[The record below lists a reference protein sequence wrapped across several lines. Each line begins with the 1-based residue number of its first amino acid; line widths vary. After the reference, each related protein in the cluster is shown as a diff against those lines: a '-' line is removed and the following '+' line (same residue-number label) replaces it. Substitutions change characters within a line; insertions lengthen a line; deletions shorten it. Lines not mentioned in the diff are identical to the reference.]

1 MSDNLPTTSTSRR
14 DDDGGAPSP
23 ATHDG
28 TITES
33 TSEDAPKKPKPWF
46 KRLSLT
52 TWIFIALILGVLAG
66 LALQGAPDIADTY
79 IKPFGTI
86 FLNLIKMIVVPL
98 VLFSIIAGVVSLDD
112 VKKVGAIGGKTI
124 LFYLVTTGF
133 AVTLGLIFANV
144 MNVGAGYV
152 MDTQDLSY
160 EATDPPSFIDT
171 IVNIFPSNFF
181 QPMADATM
189 LQVIVIAVVFG
200 FGMIAAGKKAK
211 PVIDICNAL
220 SDVCIAIMRGIILV
234 APFGVFGL
242 ICPVIANNG
251 IDVLRPLL
259 WLIVVAYVAM
269 ICQIALVYSG
279 IIKVFARMS
288 PLMFLR
294 KFFSVAAFGF
304 STATSNATIPLNIE
318 TLEKKMG
325 VDRRI
330 SSFTIPLGATINM
343 DGTAIMQG
351 VAVVFTAQLFGV
363 PLGPAEYAT
372 VIATATLASIGTAGV
387 PSVGL
392 ITLSMVFDAVGLP
405 LEGIA
410 LIMGIDRI
418 LDMCRTAVNITG
430 DAVVTSIVAKQAG
443 RVDMAVFRDP
453 DAGREVDDVRLAVR
467 Q

>member
-1 MSDNLPTTSTSRR
+1 MA
-14 DDDGGAPSP
+14 DDATVQPAVDPALGDGAPR
-23 ATHDG
+23 D
-28 TITES
+28 
-33 TSEDAPKKPKPWF
+33 KKDEPWF

-52 TWIFIALILGVLAG
+52 TWIFIALILGVFAG
-66 LALQGAPDIADTY
+66 VALQGAPDIADTY

-124 LFYLVTTGF
+124 LFYLVTTAF

-152 MDTQDLSY
+152 MDTGDLSY

-288 PLMFLR
+288 PLKFL
-294 KFFSVAAFGF
+294 KGEMPVMGFAFASASSVG
-304 STATSNATIPLNIE
+304 
-318 TLEKKMG
+318 TLPINMECTEKMG
-325 VDRRI
+325 V
-330 SSFTIPLGATINM
+330 SKEVTSFVLPLGATINM
-343 DGTAIMQG
+343 DGTAIYQG
-351 VAVVFTAQLFGV
+351 VCAIFIAQVFGIDLTVGQQLTIVMTAV
-363 PLGPAEYAT
+363 
-372 VIATATLASIGTAGV
+372 LASIGTAGV
-387 PSVGL
+387 PGSGMIMLAMVLQSVGL
-392 ITLSMVFDAVGLP
+392 PV
-405 LEGIA
+405 EGVA
-410 LIMGIDRI
+410 LVAGVDRI
-418 LDMCRTAVNITG
+418 LDRMRPTVNVTG
-430 DAVVTSIVAKQAG
+430 DAAVATC
-443 RVDMAVFRDP
+443 VDAMEKRAAARK
-453 DAGREVDDVRLAVR
+453 ARKAEKAAA
-467 Q
+467 

>member
-1 MSDNLPTTSTSRR
+1 MLENVGEVDLEFFMAVE
-14 DDDGGAPSP
+14 DDGGAPSP

-52 TWIFIALILGVLAG
+52 TWIFIALILGVFAG
-66 LALQGAPDIADTY
+66 VALQGAPDIADTY

-124 LFYLVTTGF
+124 LFYLVTTAF

-144 MNVGAGYV
+144 MNVGARYV
-152 MDTQDLSY
+152 MDTGDLSY

-288 PLMFLR
+288 PLKFLR
-294 KFFSVAAFGF
+294 GEMPVMGFAFASASSVG
-304 STATSNATIPLNIE
+304 
-318 TLEKKMG
+318 TLPINMECTEKMG
-325 VDRRI
+325 V
-330 SSFTIPLGATINM
+330 SKEVTSFVLPLGATINM
-343 DGTAIMQG
+343 DGTAIYQG
-351 VAVVFTAQLFGV
+351 VCAIFIAQVFGIDLTLGQQFTIVMTAV
-363 PLGPAEYAT
+363 
-372 VIATATLASIGTAGV
+372 LASIGTAGV
-387 PSVGL
+387 PGSGMIMLAMVLQSVGL
-392 ITLSMVFDAVGLP
+392 PV
-405 LEGIA
+405 EGVA
-410 LIMGIDRI
+410 LVAGVDRI
-418 LDMCRTAVNITG
+418 LDMMRTTVNVTG
-430 DAVVTSIVAKQAG
+430 DAAVATC
-443 RVDMAVFRDP
+443 VDSMQKRAAARK
-453 DAGREVDDVRLAVR
+453 AKKAAA
-467 Q
+467 